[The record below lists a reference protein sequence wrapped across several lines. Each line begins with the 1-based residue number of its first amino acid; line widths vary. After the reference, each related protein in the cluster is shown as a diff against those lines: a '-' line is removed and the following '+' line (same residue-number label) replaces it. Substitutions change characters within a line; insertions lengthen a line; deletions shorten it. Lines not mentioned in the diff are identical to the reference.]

1 MYLNKYDCNEV
12 EKLNVNKCLIFISG
26 ARWKNM
32 SNTEKQKYYEE
43 QARLSKLHMEK
54 YPEYRYRPRP
64 KRTCIVDGKKLR
76 ISEYKN
82 LMKKRREEMRQLWC
96 KEGGPPPPGLLGP
109 DGDDDMISVD
119 DPILDD
125 GNDMPDDPSSIPRYG
140 GSPNYAYDKN
150 MNSGSAPQ
158 DTEYGGA
165 CSPNISEDEM
175 DDREDSENVHHSIR
189 MLSNDVD
196 REASVSPPSMM
207 ASPSSESPPTLI
219 SNSKSSNIP
228 SSSTPIGSLQTAQ
241 FV

>member
-1 MYLNKYDCNEV
+1 
-12 EKLNVNKCLIFISG
+12 
-26 ARWKNM
+26 
-32 SNTEKQKYYEE
+32 
-43 QARLSKLHMEK
+43 
-54 YPEYRYRPRP
+54 
-64 KRTCIVDGKKLR
+64 
-76 ISEYKN
+76 
-82 LMKKRREEMRQLWC
+82 MRQLWC

-125 GNDMPDDPSSIPRYG
+125 GNDMPANHSSRSGYD
-140 GSPNYAYDKN
+140 GSPNYGYDKN

-158 DTEYGGA
+158 DTEYGVI
-165 CSPNISEDEM
+165 CSPNISDDEM
-175 DDREDSENVHHSIR
+175 DDREDSENVHNSIR
-189 MLSNDVD
+189 MLSNNVD

-219 SNSKSSNIP
+219 PNTKSSNIA

>member
-1 MYLNKYDCNEV
+1 
-12 EKLNVNKCLIFISG
+12 
-26 ARWKNM
+26 M

-43 QARLSKLHMEK
+43 QARLSKLHMEN

-125 GNDMPDDPSSIPRYG
+125 VNELPAHPSNASGYQGSPSYDYDRNMNNGRGAKNDYG
-140 GSPNYAYDKN
+140 GS
-150 MNSGSAPQ
+150 
-158 DTEYGGA
+158 

-175 DDREDSENVHHSIR
+175 EDAENVHNSMR
-189 MLSNDVD
+189 MLTNNIE
-196 REASVSPPSMM
+196 REASVSPPSML
-207 ASPSSESPPTLI
+207 ASPSSESPLSLIPT
-219 SNSKSSNIP
+219 
-228 SSSTPIGSLQTAQ
+228 SSSANINSSSPSIGSLPNAT

>member
-1 MYLNKYDCNEV
+1 M
-12 EKLNVNKCLIFISG
+12 ISG

-125 GNDMPDDPSSIPRYG
+125 GNDLPANHSSRSGYD
-140 GSPNYAYDKN
+140 GSPNYGYDKN

-158 DTEYGGA
+158 DTEYGVI
-165 CSPNISEDEM
+165 CSPNISDDEM
-175 DDREDSENVHHSIR
+175 DDREDSENVHNSIR
-189 MLSNDVD
+189 MLSNNVD

-219 SNSKSSNIP
+219 PNTKSSNIA